1 MTAIEI
7 ACRNCVAQ
15 PGEQCKNGYG
25 LGDGFVL
32 SPGEFHH
39 EREDDAA
46 YWTNPHEEAS
56 PELSKAIKQVVEDEL
71 F

>member
-7 ACRNCVAQ
+7 ACRVCVAQ
-15 PGEQCKNGYG
+15 PQEPCV
-25 LGDGFVL
+25 DIIGF
-32 SPGEFHH
+32 HY